1 MSIKESVSTFDRDM
15 NCRWFSTVILLRSSR
30 YGLPQTRDRVYII
43 MVDSELLDAEQ
54 MTSLSHVI
62 TETLPSAL
70 TQRASLQQV
79 RAYVASL
86 QTALDQ
92 KPTLPSPS
100 KDRVRARVSKQML
113 VLGLDLGSMD

>member
-1 MSIKESVSTFDRDM
+1 
-15 NCRWFSTVILLRSSR
+15 
-30 YGLPQTRDRVYII
+30 